1 MVQGMQQYL
10 AIHSFPALQG
20 RLKRHMNDYQLK
32 SCTPWLSESLKLRR
46 KEERNL
52 RYATNMTTSPSTLH
66 KLPVISF
73 RLPQRAFELFLPIC
87 HCIMVATQAK
97 TSFAGPLGITRVF
110 KQAIKP
116 KGLIACI
123 VQTTSPVGRL
133 N

>member
-1 MVQGMQQYL
+1 MQQYL

-20 RLKRHMNDYQLK
+20 RIKRHMNDYQLK

-73 RLPQRAFELFLPIC
+73 RLPQRTFKMFLPIC
-87 HCIMVATQAK
+87 RRVTVTTLAK
-97 TSFAGPLGITRVF
+97 TRFARPLGIANAL
-110 KQAIKP
+110 K
-116 KGLIACI
+116 
-123 VQTTSPVGRL
+123 
-133 N
+133 